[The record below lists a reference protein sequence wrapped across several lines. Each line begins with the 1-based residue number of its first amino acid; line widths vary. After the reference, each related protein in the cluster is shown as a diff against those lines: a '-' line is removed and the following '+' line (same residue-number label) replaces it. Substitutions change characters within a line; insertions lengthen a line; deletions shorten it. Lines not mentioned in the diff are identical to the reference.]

1 MLTMKSIWIAVAAV
15 AVCAL
20 AIPAVLFRYTVTPLV
35 AGELPAAF
43 VLDRWTGETYF
54 IAGRNKYHMS
64 WNDNLPTSNT
74 LHGMKLIDPP
84 RN

>member
-1 MLTMKSIWIAVAAV
+1 MKPVWIAVAVA
-15 AVCAL
+15 AVCTL
-20 AIPAVLFRYTVTPLV
+20 ATLAVLLRYTITPLV

-74 LHGMKLIDPP
+74 SHGMKLADPP

>member
-1 MLTMKSIWIAVAAV
+1 MKLVWIAVASAAVVV
-15 AVCAL
+15 AVL
-20 AIPAVLFRYTVTPLV
+20 AVLFRYEVTPLV

-54 IAGRNKYHMS
+54 LAGRSKYHMS
-64 WNDNLPTSNT
+64 WNDTLPTSNAT
-74 LHGMKLIDPP
+74 HGMKLVDPP

>member
-1 MLTMKSIWIAVAAV
+1 MKPVWIAVASVAV
-15 AVCAL
+15 AVL
-20 AIPAVLFRYTVTPLV
+20 AVLFRYAVTPLV

-54 IAGRNKYHMS
+54 LAGRNKYHMS
-64 WNDNLPTSNT
+64 WNDSLPTSNAA
-74 LHGMKLIDPP
+74 HGMKLVDPP